1 MARINHIDT
10 RNYSEAFYVVKVVW
24 ENENGLLT
32 KKEFYSRYFYGSIMQ
47 DNSVESDS
55 SAIDEVQK
63 LSIKMLKTSTFNIT
77 VGDLVVRND
86 KVYQIVNINFD
97 LYNNQEQQLKAN
109 YISELS
115 AQVDLSNHIKQVQ
128 SQPVQN
134 GLNVVASRKYV
145 DDKVDNVLADFN
157 KWSSNSQNSYET
169 LKSETLSTL
178 EQYKNDFTIK
188 VDTNVNYITKLND
201 EIIAL
206 DGKVDKNNANI
217 SNELSENKKELDSK
231 IEQNKKEQETINSNF
246 DTQIKRNKSELE
258 TKLSEK
264 ENSLR
269 DEISKNKDELENS
282 ISIKEQN
289 ATEALNSAKS
299 ELNGLITTNKQS
311 SDRSINELKRKDK
324 ELSTLSNQ
332 NKQDI
337 VQLKQGTQTNSSS
350 IQQANSS
357 IAELKQTDEN
367 YQNRLDQLDAKDKEH
382 DGSIAT
388 LRSELDTHHS
398 KISNIEQ
405 QHNQE
410 QGELEKKFAALESA
424 NSDQN
429 SKISQLEL
437 SLSANSKADSEVLK
451 KFNKLSSDYSAKNSQ
466 LNSLIQENKRKIG
479 LLETNTS
486 NIADYYEKTNALSS
500 WKTQYETTIPKIPVI
515 EKTVATINKK
525 IPLVDKIVPL
535 EKKVNSHQTWAN
547 RVNKIDEIETKVN
560 QLSGFGDK
568 LNEFD
573 TKFSTIDPFINKV
586 NSIDGIKS
594 SLESKISENS
604 RGITSLN
611 EIKSKTQQLTSDVSS
626 LKSQAET
633 WNNAN
638 EKIDTLDTRYK
649 KYALETHSNFVRD
662 GDNRLQVQSLDLYPN
677 NDNAVSLK
685 LENEHGYASYISHK
699 YNDYFAIKPFNKTL
713 LETNTDANITGG
725 TLKEYIDDK
734 STPRRIKTVRKH
746 IGGNVWREDP
756 KYEWPVT
763 FNSTITIPND
773 KVLFLKLH
781 LFGPSFFHSI
791 SEHVLIDVPDFES
804 PSTLVTF
811 PVVNKFRKFGTKQ
824 EADPSH
830 YLSLGYGH
838 FYKNALDKL
847 QFTLLGIF
855 TLYNAGYSSI
865 GDFNKLEID
874 VYTLETVYE

>member
-10 RNYSEAFYVVKVVW
+10 RNYSEAFYVVKVVR

-145 DDKVDNVLADFN
+145 DEKVNNVLDDFN
-157 KWSSNSQNSYET
+157 KWSSNSQSSYET

-246 DTQIKRNKSELE
+246 DTQLKRNKSELE
-258 TKLSEK
+258 AKLSEK

-282 ISIKEQN
+282 ISLKEQN
-289 ATEALNSAKS
+289 ATEALNSAKN
-299 ELNGLITTNKQS
+299 ELNGLIATNKQS

-337 VQLKQGTQTNSSS
+337 AQLKQSTQTNSSN

-357 IAELKQTDEN
+357 IAELRQTDEN

-479 LLETNTS
+479 LLETSTS
-486 NIADYYEKTNALSS
+486 NITDYYEKTNALSS
-500 WKTQYETTIPKIPVI
+500 WKTQYESTIPVI
-515 EKTVATINKK
+515 EKTVANINKK
-525 IPLVDKIVPL
+525 IPLIDKITPL
-535 EKKVNSHQTWAN
+535 EKKVSSHQNWAN

-560 QLSGFGDK
+560 QLSGFSDK

-586 NSIDGIKS
+586 NSIEGIKS
-594 SLESKISENS
+594 SLESKIGENS
-604 RGITSLN
+604 RRLTSLN

-633 WNNAN
+633 WNSAN

-685 LENEHGYASYISHK
+685 LENEHGNASYISHK

-734 STPRRIKTVRKH
+734 STPRRIKTVRNY
-746 IGGNVWREDP
+746 IGGSRWEHISNFKLPYRIV
-756 KYEWPVT
+756 
-763 FNSTITIPND
+763 STRVVPND
-773 KVLFLKLH
+773 KVLFVRLH
-781 LFGPSFFHSI
+781 LRGKSFFNSV
-791 SEHVLIDVPDFES
+791 SEHVLIDVPSYDS
-804 PSTLVTF
+804 TSTLVTF
-811 PVVNKFRKFGTKQ
+811 PVVNQFRTHGYDQ
-824 EADPSH
+824 QADPFNN
-830 YLSLGYGH
+830 LSLGYGY
-838 FYKNALDKL
+838 FYKDASDRLA
-847 QFTLLGIF
+847 FTLLGIF
-855 TLYNAGYSSI
+855 TLYNGSTSSF
-865 GDFNKLEID
+865 GDVNWID
-874 VYTLETVYE
+874 IAIYTIETEYE